1 MFQVRVLVGLQ
12 KTFDKIKIFHTL
24 EVIINTMKTT
34 SQNIISNHQQEN
46 CWYEGI
52 CPVVRMS

>member
-1 MFQVRVLVGLQ
+1 MRTTGQ
-12 KTFDKIKIFHTL
+12 H
-24 EVIINTMKTT
+24 IN
-34 SQNIISNHQQEN
+34 SNSQQEN

>member
-1 MFQVRVLVGLQ
+1 
-12 KTFDKIKIFHTL
+12 
-24 EVIINTMKTT
+24 MKTT

-52 CPVVRMS
+52 CPVVRMSFK